1 MIMDIENFVLEQVDL
16 RRHHNGFDF
25 LASMDEL
32 KSLCVMYHQ
41 AKCNEEPQTL
51 RASLSA
57 NEQDAIDAER
67 YRYLKENY
75 VMANFNIYD
84 DEDFSNG
91 QTGLIIEVPNGID
104 INRDLDLV
112 VDQAISN
119 KKQGGCDE

>member
-1 MIMDIENFVLEQVDL
+1 MIMDIEEIIKDAISVGAIRTTQLVFSGENSYVLSESQL
-16 RRHHNGFDF
+16 
-25 LASMDEL
+25 LKLIEL
-32 KSLCVMYHQ
+32 
-41 AKCNEEPQTL
+41 TL
-51 RASLSA
+51 KRAPLSA
-57 NEQDAIDAER
+57 NEQDAER

-112 VDQAISN
+112 VDQALATYDKLSEV
-119 KKQGGCDE
+119 KS